1 MSIQANAEGVLSG
14 RFTIPANIP
23 AGTKSVAITGVG
35 GSQGETSYTGNG
47 TIITNELTR
56 IVTRIRGF
64 DPLAQTFSLEVPHQ
78 VAGVDVWFTTIGEK
92 DVRVQLRETTTG
104 LPNQEV
110 LAESTLTKEQLTL
123 NGTTRFEF
131 PPVYLNAAQ
140 EYALVILTDDPSHE
154 VAIAE
159 LGKYDQQHG
168 WVTSQPYQVG
178 VLLSSSNAQTWT
190 PHQNSDLAFRLLAA
204 EFTDTTEEVPLGSCD
219 AENVSDL
226 LLLAGIQRTVANTD
240 VIISATTESGDVY
253 RLQEDQP
260 LNLSSRLS
268 GDIAL
273 SAELRGTSEFSPVL
287 LPGIQVAKGDLI
299 ETADYVSRAFP
310 AGTDVDVKVTFEA
323 SLSGVAKVDVFA
335 EIDGEWQP
343 LELDAT
349 NAVENGWRE
358 LSYKLDNITSTSVR
372 IKLELA
378 GTAQDRPRVRRLRAI
393 TI

>member
-1 MSIQANAEGVLSG
+1 MSIQANADGVISG

-23 AGTKSVAITGVG
+23 AGTKSVVITGVG
-35 GSQGETSYTGNG
+35 GSRGDTSYTGSG
-47 TIITNELTR
+47 TIVTNELTR

-64 DPLAQTFSLEVPHQ
+64 DPLAQTFTLDVPYQ
-78 VAGVDVWFTTIGEK
+78 VAGVDLWFTTIGEK

-110 LAESTLTKEQLTL
+110 LAESTLSKDQLTL

-190 PHQNSDLAFRLLAA
+190 PHQNADLAFRLLAA
-204 EFTDTTEEVPLGSCD
+204 EFTETTQQIPLGSCNAD
-219 AENVSDL
+219 SASDL
-226 LLLAGIQRTVANTD
+226 LLLAGIQRVVANTD
-240 VIISATTESGDVY
+240 VQISATTESGEVY

-268 GDIAL
+268 GELAL
-273 SAELRGTSEFSPVL
+273 SAELQGTTQFSPVL
-287 LPGIQVAKGDLI
+287 LPGIQLAKGDLI
-299 ETADYVSRAFP
+299 QTADYVSRAFP
-310 AGTDVDVKVTFEA
+310 AGTDVDIKVTFEA
-323 SLSGVAKVDVFA
+323 SFSAPASVNVLV
-335 EIDGEWQP
+335 EIDGKWEP
-343 LELDAT
+343 LEFDAVT
-349 NAVENGWRE
+349 AVESGWRE
-358 LSYKLDNITSTSVR
+358 ISYKLEKITSASVR
-372 IKLELA
+372 IKLVLT
-378 GTAQDRPRVRRLRAI
+378 GTAQDRPRIRRLRAI